1 MPATRIRPCRQKHP
15 RQRGA
20 CLLALVAGVL
30 ATALVPASAFAG
42 GPQATQL
49 ISRAMNGGFPN
60 GPSFNGV
67 ISGDRRWAR
76 VIAFESWASNLVP
89 GDRNG
94 LGDVFAIRRSGRF
107 GNDGSPWRPGRTVLV
122 SRGLGGRGANGPSWG
137 ASVDGGFTDPA
148 SCVAFISAASNLGR
162 GDTNGK
168 TDAFVSRGP
177 GRPPKRIS
185 KLMGRQT
192 TQNTTEVAV
201 NGNCK
206 RIAFVTG
213 GSFTCGVGRTV
224 RSLGPGRDPS
234 WSVGKSS
241 QSDLV
246 YTGPGG
252 VRLSKGGT
260 SAGMLV
266 APGGRNPSYNNI
278 KRNVLAYEVTR
289 GARIQVVWKD
299 LGQRSTRRERLPRDR
314 GQCQLAQS
322 GGRQRRLLHRL
333 RVPGLQPA
341 DRRQRSAKDSNG
353 APDVYLWTD
362 VRDITLLQSVRYKG
376 VAMPNGARK
385 PSMSFY
391 ANYILWDA
399 PSPLGSRGPHQVY
412 MRWLGPV

>member
-1 MPATRIRPCRQKHP
+1 
-15 RQRGA
+15 
-20 CLLALVAGVL
+20 
-30 ATALVPASAFAG
+30 
-42 GPQATQL
+42 
-49 ISRAMNGGFPN
+49 MNGGFPN

-89 GDRNG
+89 GDRNR
-94 LGDVFAIRRSGRF
+94 LGDVFAIRRGGRY
-107 GNDGSPWRPGRTVLV
+107 GNDGSAWRPGRTVLI
-122 SRGLGGRGANGPSWG
+122 SRGIGGRGANGPSWG

-148 SCVAFISAASNLGR
+148 SCVAFVSAASNLVR
-162 GDTNGK
+162 GDTNGRV
-168 TDAFVSRGP
+168 DAFVSGGP
-177 GRPPKRIS
+177 GGPPKRIS
-185 KLMGRQT
+185 SVNGRQA

-213 GSFTCGVGRTV
+213 GIVYVRIGRKY

-246 YTGPGG
+246 YTGTGG

-260 SAGMLV
+260 TVGMLV
-266 APGGRNPSYNNI
+266 APGGRNPSYNNL

-289 GARIQVVWKD
+289 GGRTQVVWKD
-299 LGQRSTRRERLPRDR
+299 LGRGARAASAYRGTEGNANSGNPVVGNAGYYIAFESRASNLQTDAVGQR
-314 GQCQLAQS
+314 
-322 GGRQRRLLHRL
+322 
-333 RVPGLQPA
+333 
-341 DRRQRSAKDSNG
+341 KDSNG

-399 PSPLGSRGPHQVY
+399 PAPLGSRGPHQVY